1 MLPKRSN
8 RRKTPKRPKREI
20 QLPEINWQRIGNG
33 MMLLVVV
40 VCAYSGTR
48 WVLDQPINAVRIDGR
63 FERVSAMQIES
74 AMTPYLDAGFLSA
87 DLKQVQ
93 RAVAE
98 LPWIESASVRR
109 SWPSTLSVTVAEERA
124 AARWGKAGLLN
135 VYGELF
141 VAKTSHIPAELPRLN
156 GPAGFELEVARRF
169 FELDKRLMQRGLTA
183 TSLKRDGRGS
193 WQLGLSNGMQV
204 RFGAISIDS
213 RIERFFD
220 ALDGVL
226 APVAEKVN
234 YVDMRYTN
242 GFAIGWK
249 PVEKVKL
256 ADLGE
261 RDSHAG

>member
-1 MLPKRSN
+1 
-8 RRKTPKRPKREI
+8 
-20 QLPEINWQRIGNG
+20 
-33 MMLLVVV
+33 
-40 VCAYSGTR
+40 
-48 WVLDQPINAVRIDGR
+48 
-63 FERVSAMQIES
+63 
-74 AMTPYLDAGFLSA
+74 
-87 DLKQVQ
+87 VQ

-261 RDSHAG
+261 SDSHAG